1 MLMRIGS
8 EKYHATQIDEGVST
22 RCKNG

>member
-1 MLMRIGS
+1 MRIGS